1 MISLTKRKSAIT
13 PSLLIAWPA
22 GSSILT
28 FLEIQRGFIAIV
40 RRILC
45 ECFPHS
51 LARRW
56 THPGFIINQ
65 KSCKQSSCLLKRWF
79 YWWENKRRFAAEQK
93 RGVSIVDSF
102 RSPKQSLRGH
112 QGWWSNEFKLE
123 MMLLH
128 NDDVFTEKFG
138 GELISQ
144 QVVITIHETKEFI
157 LGATH
162 HYTLMPPH
170 LRITIG
176 GSVFLLCIGI
186 RYPYSFMVALT
197 IFLKRKNN
205 IEYATAEK
213 KQQQHEGRSRLF
225 TFPPWKKEQSHSI
238 LHFPSIA

>member
-1 MISLTKRKSAIT
+1 MAIYSALAIITDDAPRSSPLLLPLMISLTKRKSAIT

-102 RSPKQSLRGH
+102 CSPKQSLRGH

-123 MMLLH
+123 MTIVDVD
-128 NDDVFTEKFG
+128 NDVFTEKFG
-138 GELISQ
+138 RALILISQ
-144 QVVITIHETKEFI
+144 QVVITYHEKQKSSF
-157 LGATH
+157 LA
-162 HYTLMPPH
+162 PH
-170 LRITIG
+170 IITCWCHRIW
-176 GSVFLLCIGI
+176 
-186 RYPYSFMVALT
+186 
-197 IFLKRKNN
+197 
-205 IEYATAEK
+205 E
-213 KQQQHEGRSRLF
+213 
-225 TFPPWKKEQSHSI
+225 
-238 LHFPSIA
+238 